1 MTDQP
6 QQFNTGEY
14 IDKAKDYAQQNP
26 DHARSAI
33 DKVEDFIDAKTGGK
47 YSNQVDQAGDWLEG
61 QLGMANNTNN
71 PDPQAPADAPADPA
85 VDPAD
90 APRADAPQQPI
101 EPLDTNEPPAR

>member
-47 YSNQVDQAGDWLEG
+47 FSNQVDQAGDWLEG

-71 PDPQAPADAPADPA
+71 PDPQAPADAPADPP

-90 APRADAPQQPI
+90 VPQVDAPRQPV
-101 EPLDTNEPPAR
+101 EPLDTDQPPA